1 MRIDLV
7 SEASLLFLDIDIACK
22 IIDEEKN
29 WSQCV
34 CLGRPVVI
42 RSTILTRTYP
52 FGEQVDGPT
61 PLMQPAADVVAI
73 GLWSSLCFGE
83 GENASLDWNLVILGV
98 GGIYVWPF
106 WSPV

>member
-42 RSTILTRTYP
+42 RSTILTQERTH
-52 FGEQVDGPT
+52 
-61 PLMQPAADVVAI
+61 L
-73 GLWSSLCFGE
+73 
-83 GENASLDWNLVILGV
+83 ASK
-98 GGIYVWPF
+98 
-106 WSPV
+106 